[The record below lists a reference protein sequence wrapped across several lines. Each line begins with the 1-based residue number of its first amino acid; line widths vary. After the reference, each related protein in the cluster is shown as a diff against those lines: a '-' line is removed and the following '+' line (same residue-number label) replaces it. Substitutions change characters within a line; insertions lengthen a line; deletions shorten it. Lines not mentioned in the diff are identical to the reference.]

1 MSSVEECGVVADAVS
16 ETAFEIDQDLVLV
29 DDDIGRV
36 LVDEAR
42 RFDIVVWNSD
52 SSSRDAGE
60 GDGVFVP
67 SHGSPR
73 GEERG
78 EREEEEAGAAAEVGE
93 CGG

>member
-16 ETAFEIDQDLVLV
+16 ETAFGIDQDLVLV
-29 DDDIGRV
+29 DDDLGRV
-36 LVDEAR
+36 HVDEAQ
-42 RFDIVVWNSD
+42 RFDFVAWTSD

-60 GDGVFVP
+60 GNGVLVP

-73 GEERG
+73 GEDRG
-78 EREEEEAGAAAEVGE
+78 EREEEEAGAAAEVGG